1 MSELQVFESQEFGKI
16 RALEIDGNPWFVGKD
31 VAKKLGYSNSS
42 KAVSVHVDEDDKKFE
57 MIAHSQNGNMVKTQ
71 TALINES
78 GLYSLVLS
86 SKLPSAK
93 RFKKWVTSEV
103 LPAIRKHGAYL
114 TDEKA
119 YDVTHNPNALAD
131 LLLQAGEQLKQKELI
146 IQEMTPKAVFADAVE
161 ASKSSVLVGELA
173 KILKANGID
182 VGQKRLFAWLRAN
195 GYLMQKGES
204 YNLPTQKSMDLGLM
218 EIKKTTIVCSDGKV
232 ITNSTAKIT
241 GKGQVYFVNKFLK
254 QTTVSEETESE

>member
-31 VAKKLGYSNSS
+31 VAEKLGYKLPR
-42 KAVSVHVDEDDKKFE
+42 KAIIDHVDEEDKGVTKW
-57 MIAHSQNGNMVKTQ
+57 NTLGGTQ
-71 TALINES
+71 DIKIINES

-161 ASKSSVLVGELA
+161 ASKSSVLIGELA

-218 EIKKTTIVCSDGKV
+218 EIKKTTIVCSDGKI

-254 QTTVSEETESE
+254 QTTVSEQTESE

>member
-31 VAKKLGYSNSS
+31 VAEKLGYKLPR
-42 KAVSVHVDEDDKKFE
+42 KAIIDHVDEEDKGVTKW
-57 MIAHSQNGNMVKTQ
+57 NTLGGTQ
-71 TALINES
+71 DIKIINES

-161 ASKSSVLVGELA
+161 ASKSSVLIGELA

-218 EIKKTTIVCSDGKV
+218 EIKKTTIVCSDGKIV
-232 ITNSTAKIT
+232 TNSTAKIT

-254 QTTVSEETESE
+254 QTTASEQTESE

>member
-31 VAKKLGYSNSS
+31 VAEKLGYKLPR
-42 KAVSVHVDEDDKKFE
+42 KAIIDHVDEEDKGVTKW
-57 MIAHSQNGNMVKTQ
+57 NTLGGTQ
-71 TALINES
+71 DIKIINES

-131 LLLQAGEQLKQKELI
+131 LLLQAGEQLKQKKLI

-161 ASKSSVLVGELA
+161 ASKSSVLIGELA

-218 EIKKTTIVCSDGKV
+218 EIKKTTIVCSDGKI

-254 QTTVSEETESE
+254 QTTVSEQTESE

>member
-1 MSELQVFESQEFGKI
+1 MSELQVFESKEFGKI

-31 VAKKLGYSNSS
+31 VANKLGYSNTR
-42 KAVSVHVDEDDKKFE
+42 KAILDHVDTDDKKDGVT
-57 MIAHSQNGNMVKTQ
+57 IRDSIGRNQKPTI
-71 TALINES
+71 INES

-161 ASKSSVLVGELA
+161 ASKSSVLIGELA

-254 QTTVSEETESE
+254 QTTASEQTESE

>member
-31 VAKKLGYSNSS
+31 VANKLGYAKPQN
-42 KAVSVHVDEDDKKFE
+42 ALATHVDEDDALKRGVTDTIGRKQD
-57 MIAHSQNGNMVKTQ
+57 MT
-71 TALINES
+71 LINES

-161 ASKSSVLVGELA
+161 ASKSSVLIGELA

-218 EIKKTTIVCSDGKV
+218 EIKKTTIVCSDGKI

-254 QTTVSEETESE
+254 QTTASEQTESE

>member
-1 MSELQVFESQEFGKI
+1 MFESQEFGKI
-16 RALEIDGNPWFVGKD
+16 SALEIDGNPWFVGKD
-31 VAKKLGYSNSS
+31 VANKLGYSNTR
-42 KAVSVHVDEDDKKFE
+42 KAILDHVDTDDKNDGVTIRDSIGRNQKPT
-57 MIAHSQNGNMVKTQ
+57 I
-71 TALINES
+71 INES

-161 ASKSSVLVGELA
+161 ASKSSVLIGELA

-218 EIKKTTIVCSDGKV
+218 EIKKTTIVCSDGKI

-254 QTTVSEETESE
+254 QTTLSEQTESE

>member
-1 MSELQVFESQEFGKI
+1 MSELQVFESSEFGKI

-31 VAKKLGYSNSS
+31 VANKLGYSNTR
-42 KAVSVHVDEDDKKFE
+42 KAILDHVDTDDKKDGVT
-57 MIAHSQNGNMVKTQ
+57 IRDSIGRNQKPTI
-71 TALINES
+71 INES

-161 ASKSSVLVGELA
+161 ASKSSVLIGELA

-218 EIKKTTIVCSDGKV
+218 EIKKTTIVCSDGKI

-254 QTTVSEETESE
+254 QTTASEQTESE

>member
-1 MSELQVFESQEFGKI
+1 MSELQVFENSEFGKI

-31 VAKKLGYSNSS
+31 VANKLGYAKPQNALST
-42 KAVSVHVDEDDKKFE
+42 HVDEDDALKRGVTDTIGRKQD
-57 MIAHSQNGNMVKTQ
+57 MT
-71 TALINES
+71 LINES

-161 ASKSSVLVGELA
+161 ASKSSVLIGELA

-218 EIKKTTIVCSDGKV
+218 EIKKTTIVCSDGKI

-254 QTTVSEETESE
+254 QTTVSEQTESE

>member
-1 MSELQVFESQEFGKI
+1 MSELQVFENSEFGKI

-31 VAKKLGYSNSS
+31 VANKLGYSNTR
-42 KAVSVHVDEDDKKFE
+42 KAILDHVDTDDKNDGVT
-57 MIAHSQNGNMVKTQ
+57 IRDSIGRNQNPTI
-71 TALINES
+71 INES

-218 EIKKTTIVCSDGKV
+218 EIKKTTIVCSDGKI

-254 QTTVSEETESE
+254 QTTVSEQTESE

>member
-1 MSELQVFESQEFGKI
+1 MSELQVFENSEFGKI

-31 VAKKLGYSNSS
+31 VANKLGYSNTR
-42 KAVSVHVDEDDKKFE
+42 KAILDHVDTDDKKDGVT
-57 MIAHSQNGNMVKTQ
+57 IRDSIGRNQKPTI
-71 TALINES
+71 INES

-86 SKLPSAK
+86 SKLPSAN

-161 ASKSSVLVGELA
+161 ASKSSVLIGELA

-218 EIKKTTIVCSDGKV
+218 EIKKTTIVCSDGKI

-254 QTTVSEETESE
+254 QTTASEQTESE

>member
-1 MSELQVFESQEFGKI
+1 MSELQVFESKEFGKI

-31 VAKKLGYSNSS
+31 VAEKLGYKLPR
-42 KAVSVHVDEDDKKFE
+42 KAIIDHVDEEDKGVTKW
-57 MIAHSQNGNMVKTQ
+57 NTLGGTQ
-71 TALINES
+71 DIKIINES

-161 ASKSSVLVGELA
+161 ASKSSVLIGELA

-218 EIKKTTIVCSDGKV
+218 EIKKTTIVCSDGKIV
-232 ITNSTAKIT
+232 TNSTAKIT

-254 QTTVSEETESE
+254 QTTASEQTESE

>member
-1 MSELQVFESQEFGKI
+1 MSELQVFENSEFGKI

-31 VAKKLGYSNSS
+31 VAEKLGYKLPR
-42 KAVSVHVDEDDKKFE
+42 KAIIDHVDEEDKGVTKW
-57 MIAHSQNGNMVKTQ
+57 NTLGGTQ
-71 TALINES
+71 DIKIINES

-119 YDVTHNPNALAD
+119 YDVTHNHNALAD

-161 ASKSSVLVGELA
+161 ASKSSVLIGELA

-254 QTTVSEETESE
+254 QTTVSEQTESE

>member
-1 MSELQVFESQEFGKI
+1 MSELQVFESKEFGKI

-31 VAKKLGYSNSS
+31 VANKLGYSNTR
-42 KAVSVHVDEDDKKFE
+42 KAILDHVDTDDKKDGVT
-57 MIAHSQNGNMVKTQ
+57 IRDSIGRNQKPTI
-71 TALINES
+71 INES

-218 EIKKTTIVCSDGKV
+218 EIKKTTIVCSDGKI

-254 QTTVSEETESE
+254 QTTVSEQTESE

>member
-1 MSELQVFESQEFGKI
+1 MSELQVFESKEFGKI

-31 VAKKLGYSNSS
+31 VAEKLGYKLPR
-42 KAVSVHVDEDDKKFE
+42 KAIIDHVDEEDKGVTKW
-57 MIAHSQNGNMVKTQ
+57 NTLGGTQ
-71 TALINES
+71 DIKIINES

-161 ASKSSVLVGELA
+161 ASKSSVLIGELA

-218 EIKKTTIVCSDGKV
+218 EIKKTTIVCSDGKI

-254 QTTVSEETESE
+254 QTTASEQTESE

>member
-1 MSELQVFESQEFGKI
+1 MSELQVFENSEFGKI

-31 VAKKLGYSNSS
+31 VANKLGYSNTR
-42 KAVSVHVDEDDKKFE
+42 KAILDHVDTDDKKDGVT
-57 MIAHSQNGNMVKTQ
+57 IRDSIGRNQKPTI
-71 TALINES
+71 INES

-131 LLLQAGEQLKQKELI
+131 LLLQAGEQLKQKKLI

-161 ASKSSVLVGELA
+161 ASKSSVLIGELA

-218 EIKKTTIVCSDGKV
+218 EIKKTTIVCSDGKI

-254 QTTVSEETESE
+254 QTTVSEQTESE

>member
-1 MSELQVFESQEFGKI
+1 MSELQVFESKEFGKI

-31 VAKKLGYSNSS
+31 VANKLGYSNTR
-42 KAVSVHVDEDDKKFE
+42 KAILDHVDTDDKKDGVT
-57 MIAHSQNGNMVKTQ
+57 IRDSIGRNQKPTI
-71 TALINES
+71 INES

-218 EIKKTTIVCSDGKV
+218 EIKKTTIVCSDGKI

-254 QTTVSEETESE
+254 QTTASEQTESE

>member
-1 MSELQVFESQEFGKI
+1 MSELQVFESKEFGKI

-31 VAKKLGYSNSS
+31 VAEKLGYKLPR
-42 KAVSVHVDEDDKKFE
+42 KAIIDHVDEEDKGVTKW
-57 MIAHSQNGNMVKTQ
+57 NTLGGTQ
-71 TALINES
+71 DIKIINES

-161 ASKSSVLVGELA
+161 ASKSSVLIGELA

-218 EIKKTTIVCSDGKV
+218 EIKKTTIVCSDGKIV
-232 ITNSTAKIT
+232 TNSTAKIT

-254 QTTVSEETESE
+254 QTTVSEQTESE

>member
-1 MSELQVFESQEFGKI
+1 MSELQVFESSEFGKI

-31 VAKKLGYSNSS
+31 VANKLGYSNTR
-42 KAVSVHVDEDDKKFE
+42 KAILDHVDTDDKKDGVT
-57 MIAHSQNGNMVKTQ
+57 IRDSIGRNQKPTI
-71 TALINES
+71 INES

-86 SKLPSAK
+86 SKLPSAN

-119 YDVTHNPNALAD
+119 YDVTHSPNALAD

-161 ASKSSVLVGELA
+161 ASKSSVLIGELA

-218 EIKKTTIVCSDGKV
+218 EIKKTTIVCSDGKI

-254 QTTVSEETESE
+254 QTTASEQTESE

>member
-1 MSELQVFESQEFGKI
+1 MSELQVFESSEFGKI

-31 VAKKLGYSNSS
+31 VAEKLGYKLPR
-42 KAVSVHVDEDDKKFE
+42 KAIIDHVDEEDKGVTKW
-57 MIAHSQNGNMVKTQ
+57 NTLGGTQ
-71 TALINES
+71 DIKIINES

-254 QTTVSEETESE
+254 QTTVSEQTESE

>member
-1 MSELQVFESQEFGKI
+1 MSELQVFENSEFGKI

-31 VAKKLGYSNSS
+31 VANKLGYSNTRDALR
-42 KAVSVHVDEDDKKFE
+42 KHVDEEDKGVAKCDTL
-57 MIAHSQNGNMVKTQ
+57 GGTQ
-71 TALINES
+71 DIKIINES

-161 ASKSSVLVGELA
+161 TSKSSILVGELA

-218 EIKKTTIVCSDGKV
+218 EIKKTTIVCSDGKI

-254 QTTVSEETESE
+254 QTTASEQTESE

>member
-1 MSELQVFESQEFGKI
+1 MSELQVFENSEFGKI

-31 VAKKLGYSNSS
+31 VANKLGYAKPQNALA
-42 KAVSVHVDEDDKKFE
+42 KHVDEDDALKRGVTDTIGRKQD
-57 MIAHSQNGNMVKTQ
+57 MT
-71 TALINES
+71 LINES

-161 ASKSSVLVGELA
+161 TSKSSILVGELA

-254 QTTVSEETESE
+254 QTTASEQTESE

>member
-1 MSELQVFESQEFGKI
+1 MSELQVFESKEFGKI

-31 VAKKLGYSNSS
+31 VAEKLGYKLPR
-42 KAVSVHVDEDDKKFE
+42 KAIIDHVDEEDKGVTKW
-57 MIAHSQNGNMVKTQ
+57 NTLGGTQ
-71 TALINES
+71 DIKIINES

-161 ASKSSVLVGELA
+161 ASKSSVLIGELA

-254 QTTVSEETESE
+254 QTTVSEQTESE